1 MAETKLEGNTIH
13 TNGDLPH
20 VGSPAPDFNLTG
32 KDLNDVSLADFGDK
46 RKLIYI
52 VPSLDT
58 PVCAE
63 STKKINQFVE
73 QRPDVHALIVSAD
86 LPFAMDRFC
95 SVEGLERVTVLSMM
109 RDRNF
114 AKDYGVLIQDG
125 PLAGITARA
134 MLVLDADNLV
144 MHAQLVPEI
153 GDEPDYD
160 AVFAALDD
168 RATLS
173 PTQ

>member
-1 MAETKLEGNTIH
+1 MAEIKLQGNPIN

-20 VGSPAPDFNLTG
+20 VGSPAPDFKLTN
-32 KDLNDVSLADFGDK
+32 KDLQDVSLADFGDK
-46 RKLIYI
+46 RKLISI

-58 PVCAE
+58 PVCAD
-63 STKKINQFVE
+63 STKKFNEMVAS
-73 QRPDVHALIVSAD
+73 RPDLEVLIVSAD
-86 LPFAMDRFC
+86 LPFAMSRFC
-95 SVEGLERVTVLSMM
+95 AAENLERVTVLSMM

-125 PLAGITARA
+125 PLAGITARGVV
-134 MLVLDADNLV
+134 VLDTDNLV
-144 MHAQLVPEI
+144 MHAQLVSEI

-160 AVFAALDD
+160 AAFAALDD
-168 RATLS
+168 RANLS

>member
-1 MAETKLEGNTIH
+1 MAEVKLQGNIIR

-20 VGSPAPDFNLTG
+20 VGSPAPDFRLTN
-32 KDLNDVSLADFGDK
+32 KDLEDVSLADFGDR

-63 STKKINQFVE
+63 STKKFDQFLKE
-73 QRPDVHALIVSAD
+73 RADVRVLIVSAD
-86 LPFAMDRFC
+86 LPFAMARFC
-95 SVEGLERVTVLSMM
+95 STEGLERVTVLSMM
-109 RDRNF
+109 RDRSF
-114 AKDYGVLIQDG
+114 ARDYGVLIEDG
-125 PLAGITARA
+125 PLEGIAARA
-134 MLVLDADNLV
+134 LLVVDADNLV

-160 AVFAALDD
+160 AAFAALDD
-168 RATLS
+168 QAHLS